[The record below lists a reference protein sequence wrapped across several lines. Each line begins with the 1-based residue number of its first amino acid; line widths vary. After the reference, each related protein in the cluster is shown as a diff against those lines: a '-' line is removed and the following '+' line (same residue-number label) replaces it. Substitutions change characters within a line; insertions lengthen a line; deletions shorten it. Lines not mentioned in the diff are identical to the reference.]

1 MANSTAAERRTI
13 RPVTASEPRPETR
26 LDSRSPS
33 EPQKK
38 PKLLRANEL
47 VRAIGLPPIT
57 GSSGPKLWY

>member
-13 RPVTASEPRPETR
+13 RPVTASDPRTDNRTPTEPP
-26 LDSRSPS
+26 
-33 EPQKK
+33 KK

>member
-13 RPVTASEPRPETR
+13 RPVTASSDLRPE
-26 LDSRSPS
+26 SRSPS
-33 EPQKK
+33 EPPKK